1 MIGGTIMKLYLVIH
15 IIDRKPYI
23 VTVCQSKDIAI
34 KHAETACTFIR
45 GDNLEILKKGDD
57 ICWYYKGE
65 PRYAV
70 TACEV
75 NFELNEDGTIKEVS
89 KL

>member
-1 MIGGTIMKLYLVIH
+1 MKLYLVIH

-23 VTVCQSKDIAI
+23 VTVCQSKDTAI

-57 ICWYYKGE
+57 ICWYHKGE

>member
-1 MIGGTIMKLYLVIH
+1 MKLYLVIR

-23 VTVCQSKDIAI
+23 VTVYQSKDIAI
-34 KHAETACTFIR
+34 KHAVSACKFMR
-45 GDNLEILKKGDD
+45 EDNLKILKKGND
-57 ICWYYKGE
+57 IFWYYKGE
-65 PRYAV
+65 PRYVV
-70 TACEV
+70 TACKV

>member
-1 MIGGTIMKLYLVIH
+1 MKLYLVIH

-57 ICWYYKGE
+57 ICWYYKDK
-65 PRYAV
+65 PIYVVA
-70 TACEV
+70 ACEV

>member
-1 MIGGTIMKLYLVIH
+1 MKLYLVNR

-34 KHAETACTFIR
+34 KYAETACTFIR
-45 GDNLEILKKGDD
+45 GDGLEILEKGDD
-57 ICWYYKGE
+57 IIWYYKDK
-65 PRYAV
+65 PIYAV

>member
-1 MIGGTIMKLYLVIH
+1 MIRGTIMKLYLVNH

-34 KHAETACTFIR
+34 KHAETSCTFIL
-45 GDNLEILKKGDD
+45 GDDLEILEKGDD

-70 TACEV
+70 TACKV

>member
-1 MIGGTIMKLYLVIH
+1 MKLYLVNH

-45 GDNLEILKKGDD
+45 GDDLEILEKGDD
-57 ICWYYKGE
+57 IIWYYKDK
-65 PRYAV
+65 PIHAV
-70 TACEV
+70 AAYEL
-75 NFELNEDGTIKEVS
+75 NFELNEDGTIKEAE
-89 KL
+89 

>member
-1 MIGGTIMKLYLVIH
+1 MKLYLVNH
-15 IIDRKPYI
+15 IVDRKPYI
-23 VTVCQSKDIAI
+23 IGVCQSKDIAI

-57 ICWYYKGE
+57 IIWYYKGE

-70 TACEV
+70 ATCEV
-75 NFELNEDGTIKEVS
+75 NFDLNKDGTIKED
-89 KL
+89 

>member
-1 MIGGTIMKLYLVIH
+1 MKLYLVNH

-23 VTVCQSKDIAI
+23 VAVCQSKDIAI
-34 KHAETACTFIR
+34 KHVETACTFIR

-65 PRYAV
+65 PRYTV

-75 NFELNEDGTIKEVS
+75 NFELNEDGTIKGVS

>member
-1 MIGGTIMKLYLVIH
+1 MKIYLVNR
-15 IIDRKPYI
+15 IINRRPFI
-23 VTVCQSKDIAI
+23 ITVSQSKDIAI

-75 NFELNEDGTIKEVS
+75 NFELNEDGTIKGVS